1 MFCRLTRW
9 IDRITPIVFQI
20 ERRPGAKIS
29 LTDYLLRHPVNDASR
44 VSVYNYTI
52 TVAKIRIISN
62 SLGYAKLDNTAG
74 LMKAKSKVSNV
85 LAKKS
90 AIFKLVCKSPP
101 DQGEKSCAQ
110 TSTNQPKMAEICI
123 SECND
128 RKAAKVA
135 EPITECQLSQL
146 EIPSI
151 PNNYICNFP
160 LTSLKLKKLIKLSF
174 QYPDI
179 TSEISSEIEE
189 VDARLEAVTTGSS
202 DVKCNTVISIP

>member
-20 ERRPGAKIS
+20 ERRSGAKIS

-52 TVAKIRIISN
+52 TVAKIRIISI
-62 SLGYAKLDNTAG
+62 SLGYAKLDNT
-74 LMKAKSKVSNV
+74 AKSKVSNV

-90 AIFKLVCKSPP
+90 AICKLVCKNPP

-146 EIPSI
+146 EVRTYPENSGMGRRW
-151 PNNYICNFP
+151 
-160 LTSLKLKKLIKLSF
+160 KSF
-174 QYPDI
+174 
-179 TSEISSEIEE
+179 
-189 VDARLEAVTTGSS
+189 L
-202 DVKCNTVISIP
+202 

>member
-20 ERRPGAKIS
+20 ERRSGAKIS

-85 LAKKS
+85 LAKKVQYS
-90 AIFKLVCKSPP
+90 NLF
-101 DQGEKSCAQ
+101 
-110 TSTNQPKMAEICI
+110 
-123 SECND
+123 
-128 RKAAKVA
+128 AKVHR
-135 EPITECQLSQL
+135 IR
-146 EIPSI
+146 
-151 PNNYICNFP
+151 
-160 LTSLKLKKLIKLSF
+160 
-174 QYPDI
+174 
-179 TSEISSEIEE
+179 
-189 VDARLEAVTTGSS
+189 ARNHVLRHQQINQRWQRFAYRNVTTA
-202 DVKCNTVISIP
+202 KPRK